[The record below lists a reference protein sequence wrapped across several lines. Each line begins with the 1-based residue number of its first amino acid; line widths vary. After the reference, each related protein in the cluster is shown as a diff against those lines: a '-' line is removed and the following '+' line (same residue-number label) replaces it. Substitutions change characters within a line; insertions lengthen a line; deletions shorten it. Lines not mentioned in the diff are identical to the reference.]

1 MRSGLTRLVRSV
13 FTRSSAVKVGA
24 VATVGLLALS
34 GCSSRGVYD
43 MPLPGGADVGSRPYD
58 VKVRFAD
65 VLDLVPNA
73 GVRVNDVAVGR
84 VSNIALA
91 PGTWEAEVT
100 VTVNGDVKLPAN
112 AIARLRQSSLLG
124 EKYVELAAPPQA
136 ASGRLTDGATIGLN
150 RSNRNPEVEEV
161 LGALS
166 LLLNGGGVAQL
177 QSITQELNKAMS
189 GRESDIRGLL
199 NNLDEL
205 VSGLDAQRNDIVRA
219 LDSINRLSA
228 KLNEQRGSID
238 TALRD
243 LGPGLQVLNEQRGQ
257 LVTMLQSLDRLSG
270 VATNVVDKSHD
281 DLVHDLNQLA
291 PTLHQLAAAG
301 DSLPKS
307 LETLVTFPFPDNAV
321 DGIGGSDYN
330 NLYLKVDLNLSTI
343 VENLGRSRQPLLP
356 APDGLPLPLNGQTQQ
371 LQQPA
376 PPQPKP
382 EEESGGGLLGR
393 LFGGG
398 N

>member
-1 MRSGLTRLVRSV
+1 MRPGSMTRFVRSV
-13 FTRSSAVKVGA
+13 LSRKSAVKVGA
-24 VATVGLLALS
+24 VAVVGLLALS

-43 MPLPGGADVGSRPYD
+43 MPLPGGADVGGNPYD
-58 VKVRFAD
+58 VKVRFTD

-84 VSNIALA
+84 VSNIVLA

-100 VTVNGDVKLPAN
+100 VTLNGDVKLPAN
-112 AIARLRQSSLLG
+112 SVARLRQSSLLG

-166 LLLNGGGVAQL
+166 LLLNGGGVSQL
-177 QSITQELNKAMS
+177 QDITKELNKAMS

-205 VSGLDAQRNDIVRA
+205 VSGLDAQRSDIVRA
-219 LDSINRLSA
+219 LDSVNRLSA

-257 LVTMLQSLDRLSG
+257 LVTMLQSLDKLSG
-270 VATNVVDKSHD
+270 VATNVVDKSHE

-301 DSLPKS
+301 DTLPKS

-321 DGIGGSDYN
+321 DGIGNSDYT

-343 VENLGRSRQPLLP
+343 VDNLGRSRQPLLP
-356 APDGLPLPLNGQTQQ
+356 VPDGLPLPLNGQTQPEK
-371 LQQPA
+371 PA
-376 PPQPKP
+376 PAQPKP
-382 EEESGGGLLGR
+382 NESGGGVLGW
-393 LFGGG
+393 LFGGDA
-398 N
+398 

>member
-1 MRSGLTRLVRSV
+1 M
-13 FTRSSAVKVGA
+13 
-24 VATVGLLALS
+24 ATVGLLALS

-43 MPLPGGADVGSRPYD
+43 MPLPGGADVGDRPYD
-58 VKVRFAD
+58 VKVHFAD

-73 GVRVNDVAVGR
+73 GVRVNDVAVGK
-84 VSNIALA
+84 VSNISLA
-91 PGTWEAEVT
+91 PGSWDAEVT

-112 AIARLRQSSLLG
+112 SIARLRQSSLLG

-136 ASGRLTDGATIGLN
+136 ASGRLTDGDTIGID
-150 RSNRNPEVEEV
+150 RTNRNPEVEEV

-177 QSITQELNKAMS
+177 QDITKELNKAMS

-205 VSGLDAQRNDIVRA
+205 VAGLDAQRDDIVRA

-238 TALRD
+238 TALND

-257 LVTMLQSLDRLSG
+257 LVTMLQSLDKLSG
-270 VATNVVDKSHD
+270 VATDVVDKSHE

-321 DGIGGSDYN
+321 QGIGGSDYN
-330 NLYLKVDLNLSTI
+330 NLFLKVDLNLSTI
-343 VENLGRSRQPLLP
+343 VDNLGRSRQPLIPLP
-356 APDGLPLPLNGQTQQ
+356 DSVPLPLNGQQQ
-371 LQQPA
+371 EQQQPA
-376 PPQPKP
+376 PTQPKP
-382 EEESGGGLLGR
+382 EQQESGGGVLGW
-393 LFGGG
+393 LFGGD

>member
-1 MRSGLTRLVRSV
+1 MRPASMTRLVRSV
-13 FTRSSAVKVGA
+13 LSRKSAVKVGA
-24 VATVGLLALS
+24 VAVVGLLALS
-34 GCSSRGVYD
+34 GCSTRGVYD
-43 MPLPGGADVGSRPYD
+43 MPLPGGADVGSDSYD
-58 VKVRFAD
+58 VKVRFTD

-84 VSNIALA
+84 VSNIVLA
-91 PGTWEAEVT
+91 PGTWDAEVT
-100 VTVNGDVKLPAN
+100 VTLNGDVKLPAN
-112 AIARLRQSSLLG
+112 SVARLRQSSLLG

-136 ASGRLTDGATIGLN
+136 ASGRLTEGATIGLN

-166 LLLNGGGVAQL
+166 LLLNGGGVSQL
-177 QSITQELNKAMS
+177 QDITKELNKAMS

-219 LDSINRLSA
+219 LDSVNRLSA

-243 LGPGLQVLNEQRGQ
+243 LGPGLQVLQEQRGQ
-257 LVTMLQSLDRLSG
+257 LVTMLQSLDKLSG
-270 VATNVVDKSHD
+270 VATNVVDKSHE

-321 DGIGGSDYN
+321 EGIGKSDYT

-343 VENLGRSRQPLLP
+343 VDNLGRSRQPLLP
-356 APDGLPLPLNGQTQQ
+356 VPDGLPLPLNGQTQQ
-371 LQQPA
+371 PQKPA

-382 EEESGGGLLGR
+382 NESGGGLLGW
-393 LFGGG
+393 LFGGDD
-398 N
+398 